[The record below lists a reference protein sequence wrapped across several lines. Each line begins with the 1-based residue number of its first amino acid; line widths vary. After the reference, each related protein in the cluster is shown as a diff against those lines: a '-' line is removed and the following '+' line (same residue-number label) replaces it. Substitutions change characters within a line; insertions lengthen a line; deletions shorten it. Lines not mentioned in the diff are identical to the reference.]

1 MAIYMEQREEKM
13 GEIFYD
19 TVGKNIWNKVN

>member
-1 MAIYMEQREEKM
+1 M

-19 TVGKNIWNKVN
+19 IEGKNIWNKVN